1 MPRTKI
7 SKVARA
13 LNIGL
18 QTAVDFLDKKGISVD
33 TNPNT
38 KIDESAVML
47 LVKEYAP
54 QPTQRPPLPTSWQD
68 PPVRLNSRPRHRR
81 PQPLLLQLLPSR
93 HPLPPPL
100 PLPLPPHPRPLLSA
114 VCAFSAISTL
124 TAKETPYASRRLKTR
139 TQTGA

>member
-38 KIDESAVML
+38 KIDFNCRCFYYF
-47 LVKEYAP
+47 KYA
-54 QPTQRPPLPTSWQD
+54 LGAAEIA
-68 PPVRLNSRPRHRR
+68 H
-81 PQPLLLQLLPSR
+81 QLKALGS
-93 HPLPPPL
+93 
-100 PLPLPPHPRPLLSA
+100 
-114 VCAFSAISTL
+114 FSFILHA
-124 TAKETPYASRRLKTR
+124 
-139 TQTGA
+139 

>member
-54 QPTQRPPLPTSWQD
+54 SADAKATTADIMAGPARQAEQPAA
-68 PPVRLNSRPRHRR
+68 
-81 PQPLLLQLLPSR
+81 PQAPAAAPAAAAAEHLEIGR
-93 HPLPPPL
+93 
-100 PLPLPPHPRPLLSA
+100 
-114 VCAFSAISTL
+114 
-124 TAKETPYASRRLKTR
+124 ASCRERV
-139 TQTGA
+139 

>member
-54 QPTQRPPLPTSWQD
+54 SADAKATTADIMAGPARQAEQPAAPQAPAAAPAAAAQ
-68 PPVRLNSRPRHRR
+68 PVRSLSVISGHPANSRLSGRER
-81 PQPLLLQLLPSR
+81 PD
-93 HPLPPPL
+93 
-100 PLPLPPHPRPLLSA
+100 
-114 VCAFSAISTL
+114 
-124 TAKETPYASRRLKTR
+124 
-139 TQTGA
+139 